1 MTLRGMIPGANALKP
16 TGRLWVLVRRQN
28 EHETTTLPD
37 RNTLALGQALEL
49 CDEMGRYA
57 PGYSVTRRGTVSSP
71 FGKLI
76 VYLRWK
82 RCNQRA
88 AASTQIH
95 DQ

>member
-1 MTLRGMIPGANALKP
+1 MTLRGMILGANALKP
-16 TGRLWVLVRRQN
+16 TGRLWVLVRRQD

-37 RNTLALGQALEL
+37 RYTLALGQALEL

-57 PGYSVTRRGTVSSP
+57 PGYSSFLLP
-71 FGKLI
+71 FKSNDS
-76 VYLRWK
+76 VQPR

-88 AASTQIH
+88 ALTTEFH

>member
-57 PGYSVTRRGTVSSP
+57 PGYSFFSFLQTHC
-71 FGKLI
+71 L
-76 VYLRWK
+76 
-82 RCNQRA
+82 
-88 AASTQIH
+88 ASMEAMQSKGCCVH
-95 DQ
+95 PDS

>member
-37 RNTLALGQALEL
+37 STPWRWVRPSSFAMKWA
-49 CDEMGRYA
+49 
-57 PGYSVTRRGTVSSP
+57 VTRRGTVSSP
-71 FGKLI
+71 FFKLI
-76 VYLRWK
+76 VWLSWK

>member
-57 PGYSVTRRGTVSSP
+57 PGYSLSFP
-71 FGKLI
+71 LLKPNILHPA
-76 VYLRWK
+76 K

-88 AASTQIH
+88 ASPTPIH